1 LSRLALVIDFDGT
14 ITTEDVGV
22 QIITEFG
29 LPGWDEGIVKYR
41 AGEIGSRELHEW
53 EAKYL
58 SSSREREMQ
67 KMAREK
73 GDIRPGFKE
82 LIAYA
87 GANDI
92 PLEIASSG
100 WSFYIDAILGKFNLS
115 DVPYISAKTDF
126 TLGDVAVF
134 APGPGAT
141 LCETNGICK
150 CNRVRPR
157 QRDGYK
163 VVFIGDGL
171 SDFCVSQQA
180 DVIFATR
187 ALTKHCGENG
197 IEFTPFDDFFD
208 VVRALSKLQEANN

>member
-29 LPGWDEGIVKYR
+29 LPGWDEGIVKYC
-41 AGEIGSRELHEW
+41 AGEIDSRELHEW

-58 SSSREREMQ
+58 SSSQEHEMQ
-67 KMAREK
+67 EMAREK
-73 GDIRPGFKE
+73 GDIRAGFNE
-82 LIAYA
+82 LTAYA
-87 GANDI
+87 EAHDI

-100 WSFYIDAILGKFNLS
+100 WSFYIDAILGKFKFS
-115 DVPYISAKTDF
+115 HIPYISAKIDF
-126 TLGDVAVF
+126 MLGDVAVF

-150 CNRVRPR
+150 CDRVRPR
-157 QRDGYK
+157 QRDGYQ

-187 ALTKHCGENG
+187 SLREYCEDND

-208 VVRALSKLQEANN
+208 VIRALEKLQEVEN